1 MKTKIM
7 ALAVVGI
14 MLYACSPKTA
24 PAPTEAKKE
33 LSPALAE
40 GRTLYENN
48 CAKCHKLYNTS
59 DYTAEQWSPILER
72 MKKKAKID
80 DATTAKIYAYVTA
93 N

>member
-1 MKTKIM
+1 MKAKIM
-7 ALAVVGI
+7 ALAVVGVL
-14 MLYACSPKTA
+14 LYSCSPKTA
-24 PAPTEAKKE
+24 PAPTEVKKE

-40 GRTLYENN
+40 GKSLYENN
-48 CAKCHKLYNTS
+48 CAKCHKLHNPS
-59 DYTAEQWSPILER
+59 NYTAEQWSPILER

>member
-7 ALAVVGI
+7 ALAVIGV
-14 MLYACSPKTA
+14 MLYSCSPKTA
-24 PAPTEAKKE
+24 PAPTAAKKE

-48 CAKCHKLYNTS
+48 CAKCHKLYDTS